1 MINRTTYNFSFLT
14 LCMRQKYVCVACSP
28 ELCLCGLLTK
38 SMFVWPA
45 HQNYVCVACSPE
57 VCLCGLLTKRMC
69 GLLTRSMFVWP
80 AHQPSNT
87 NHLQE

>member
-57 VCLCGLLTKRMC
+57 VCLCGLLTNQV
-69 GLLTRSMFVWP
+69 TRIIFKNEKS
-80 AHQPSNT
+80 
-87 NHLQE
+87 